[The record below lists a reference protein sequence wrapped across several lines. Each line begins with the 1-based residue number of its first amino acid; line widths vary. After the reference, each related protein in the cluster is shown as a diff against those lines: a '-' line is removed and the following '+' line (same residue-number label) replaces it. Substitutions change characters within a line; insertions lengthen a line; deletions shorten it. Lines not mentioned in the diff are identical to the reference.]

1 MSCPVRTESQ
11 SMPKPGTFQKGN
23 KAAVGHRPAT
33 RPDICTQAL
42 ISQLHEMDKST
53 RKEKIHKV
61 CAQLIKNAT
70 EGGETAAIK
79 EIFDRVQGR
88 APIQMDGD
96 ARGANIAII
105 LSGMTPEMAADAYAQ
120 TLHEIG

>member
-23 KAAVGHRPAT
+23 KAAVGHGPAT

-42 ISQLHEMDKST
+42 ISQLHEIDKST

-88 APIQMDGD
+88 APQAIQVDGD
-96 ARGANIAII
+96 AGGTNLTMV
-105 LSGMTPEMAADAYAQ
+105 LSGMTPEMAADAY
-120 TLHEIG
+120 